1 MQPSGGSIASGS
13 VAALPAA
20 LVTFAGQQSAANTVD
35 LSIGAAASVGFAGAS
50 IASGICQINAAAILV
65 GANTA
70 GSISKLGDD
79 GELVVDT
86 IGLNDKTFVDSYR
99 TPHTTKM
106 HVVERFKMLE
116 GGKILQASITVD
128 DPGAFNMPWSAI
140 QRWKRREGD
149 TLTELICAEN
159 HTDFFHNETEAGPI
173 PQAEKPD
180 F

>member
-20 LVTFAGQQSAANTVD
+20 LVTFAGQQSAANTAD

-79 GELVVDT
+79 GDDMLMRSQVLWRDAAAAEQKKQDNAVLVANLE
-86 IGLNDKTFVDSYR
+86 IISAALAKA
-99 TPHTTKM
+99 
-106 HVVERFKMLE
+106 VEQYLR
-116 GGKILQASITVD
+116 
-128 DPGAFNMPWSAI
+128 N
-140 QRWKRREGD
+140 
-149 TLTELICAEN
+149 
-159 HTDFFHNETEAGPI
+159 
-173 PQAEKPD
+173 
-180 F
+180 